1 MHLIQDFFFQKI
13 TKIYKWWSDPTL
25 RKLQMKHPK
34 QKSKKKLSKAGSK
47 DKMSQSVI
55 TYKSNIKHECWAM
68 FSLPMSE
75 ALFAL
80 LFSQHLRLILINRVR
95 IECLIWFKLWLF
107 SIVCCL
113 FYLQALTVRAKG
125 QLFSKCL
132 FDVFNFSQKTNEN
145 KSNWGIIRGQL
156 ISKCLFGVFNST
168 KKQTKVIRLEVP

>member
-1 MHLIQDFFFQKI
+1 
-13 TKIYKWWSDPTL
+13 
-25 RKLQMKHPK
+25 
-34 QKSKKKLSKAGSK
+34 
-47 DKMSQSVI
+47 MSQSVI

-75 ALFAL
+75 TLFAL

-113 FYLQALTVRAKG
+113 FYLQSLTVRAKG

>member
-1 MHLIQDFFFQKI
+1 
-13 TKIYKWWSDPTL
+13 
-25 RKLQMKHPK
+25 
-34 QKSKKKLSKAGSK
+34 
-47 DKMSQSVI
+47 MSQSVI

-75 ALFAL
+75 TLFAL

-113 FYLQALTVRAKG
+113 FYLQSLTVRAKG

-145 KSNWGIIRGQL
+145 KSTWVIIVVKANCFVGFLENWGYQ
-156 ISKCLFGVFNST
+156 
-168 KKQTKVIRLEVP
+168 KVLLKLTDL